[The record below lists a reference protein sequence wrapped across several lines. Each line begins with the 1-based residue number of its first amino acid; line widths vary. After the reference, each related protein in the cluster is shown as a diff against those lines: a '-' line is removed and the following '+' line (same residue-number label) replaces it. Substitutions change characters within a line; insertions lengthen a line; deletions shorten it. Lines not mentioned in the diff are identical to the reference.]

1 MDKLE
6 LIIKAILMTEKG
18 IPVVDIIEQTG
29 SFKDEVSEITDK
41 YWRMKFDLSDEYK
54 VLGVRNDLNLLGLSQ
69 EEFEMF

>member
-6 LIIKAILMTEKG
+6 LIINAILMTEKG

-29 SFKDEVSEITDK
+29 SFKDEISEITDK

-54 VLGVRNDLNLLGLSQ
+54 VLGVRDDLNLLGLSQ

>member
-1 MDKLE
+1 MDKLD
-6 LIIKAILMTEKG
+6 LIIKVILMTEKG

-29 SFKDEVSEITDK
+29 SFKDEISEITDK

-54 VLGVRNDLNLLGLSQ
+54 VLGVRDDLNLLGLSQ

>member
-1 MDKLE
+1 MDKLD
-6 LIIKAILMTEKG
+6 LIIKTILMTEKG

-29 SFKDEVSEITDK
+29 SFKDEISEITDK

-54 VLGVRNDLNLLGLSQ
+54 VLGVRDDLNLLGLSQ

>member
-29 SFKDEVSEITDK
+29 SFKDEISEITDK

-54 VLGVRNDLNLLGLSQ
+54 VLGVRDDLNLLGLSQ

>member
-1 MDKLE
+1 MEKLE

-18 IPVVDIIEQTG
+18 IPVVDIIEETG
-29 SFKDEVSEITDK
+29 SFKDEISEITDT
-41 YWRMKFDLSDEYK
+41 YWRMKFGLSEEFK

>member
-1 MDKLE
+1 MDKLD
-6 LIIKAILMTEKG
+6 LIIKVILMTEKG
-18 IPVVDIIEQTG
+18 VPVVDIIEQTG

-41 YWRMKFDLSDEYK
+41 YWGAKFELSDEYK